1 MKSFL
6 LIGVGRFGKHLAK
19 KLIDLG
25 NDVVA
30 VDKDAEKLERLN
42 NLLTDSFVGDC
53 TNEGVLRALGI
64 NNFDICFVCTAEDF
78 QASMEITSMLKELG
92 AKYVVSTAK
101 LDRQSDLLYKIG
113 ADDVIYAEKQIAEK
127 TGIRYN
133 AQNIFDLIQVT
144 NEYAIYEIAVPVSW
158 INKSIVEVNV
168 RKNYNVNIIAVKNDD
183 EINPAP
189 GADYIFKTND
199 HIMAIGKQKDIAR
212 LTSQK

>member
-64 NNFDICFVCTAEDF
+64 NNFDVCFVCTAEDF

-113 ADDVIYAEKQIAEK
+113 ADDVIYSEKQIAEK

-168 RKNYNVNIIAVKNDD
+168 RKNYSVNIIAVKNNN

-189 GADYIFKTND
+189 GANYVFKTND
-199 HIMAIGKQKDIAR
+199 HIMAIGKQKDIAK
-212 LTSQK
+212 LTNQ

>member
-6 LIGVGRFGKHLAK
+6 IIGVGRFGKHLAK

-30 VDKDAEKLERLN
+30 VDEDTEKIEGLSN
-42 NLLTDSFVGDC
+42 ILTDAFVGDC
-53 TNEGVLRALGI
+53 TNESVLKALGI
-64 NNFDICFVCTAEDF
+64 NNFDVCFVCTAEDF
-78 QASMEITSMLKELG
+78 QASMEVTAILKELG
-92 AKYVVSTAK
+92 AKHIVSTAK
-101 LDRQSDLLYKIG
+101 QDRQAQLLLKIG

-158 INKSIVEVNV
+158 LNKSIVEINV
-168 RKNYNVNIIAVKNDD
+168 RKNYNVNIIAVKNGD

-199 HIMAIGKQKDIAR
+199 HIMAIGKQKDIAK
-212 LTSQK
+212 LTTRT

>member
-158 INKSIVEVNV
+158 VNKSIVEVNV
-168 RKNYNVNIIAVKNDD
+168 RKNYNINIIAVKNGD

-189 GADYIFKTND
+189 GADYVFKTND
-199 HIMAIGKQKDIAR
+199 HIMVIGNQKDIAK
-212 LTSQK
+212 LTNQK

>member
-64 NNFDICFVCTAEDF
+64 NNYDVCFVCIDDDF

-92 AKYVVSTAK
+92 AEYVVSTAK

-158 INKSIVEVNV
+158 TNKSIVEINV
-168 RKNYNVNIIAVKNDD
+168 RKNYSVNIIAVKNGN

-189 GADYIFKTND
+189 GANYVFKAND
-199 HIMAIGKQKDIAR
+199 HIMTIGKQKDIMK

>member
-64 NNFDICFVCTAEDF
+64 NNYDVCFVCTAEDF

-158 INKSIVEVNV
+158 INKSIVEINV
-168 RKNYNVNIIAVKNDD
+168 RKNYNVNIIAVKNGD

-189 GADYIFKTND
+189 GANYVFKTND
-199 HIMAIGKQKDIAR
+199 HIMTIGKQKDIMK

>member
-64 NNFDICFVCTAEDF
+64 NNYDVCFVCTAEDF

-92 AKYVVSTAK
+92 AKYIVSTAK

-133 AQNIFDLIQVT
+133 AQNIFDLIQIT

-158 INKSIVEVNV
+158 VNKSIVAVDV
-168 RKNYNVNIIAVKNDD
+168 RKNYNVNIIAVKNGDS
-183 EINPAP
+183 INAAL
-189 GADYIFKTND
+189 GADYIFKAND
-199 HIMAIGKQKDIAR
+199 HIMAIGKQKDIAN
-212 LTSQK
+212 LTDQK

>member
-64 NNFDICFVCTAEDF
+64 NNFDVCFVCTAEDF

-144 NEYAIYEIAVPVSW
+144 NEYAIYEIAVPFSW
-158 INKSIVEVNV
+158 INKSIIEVNV
-168 RKNYNVNIIAVKNDD
+168 RKNYNVNIIAIKNNDN
-183 EINPAP
+183 INAAP
-189 GADYIFKTND
+189 GADYVFKTND
-199 HIMAIGKQKDIAR
+199 HIMVIGNQKDIAK
-212 LTSQK
+212 LTNQ

>member
-64 NNFDICFVCTAEDF
+64 NNYDVCFVCTAEDF

-92 AKYVVSTAK
+92 AKRVVSTAK

-158 INKSIVEVNV
+158 INKSIIELNV
-168 RKNYNVNIIAVKNDD
+168 RKNYKVNIIAVKNGD
-183 EINPAP
+183 EINAAP
-189 GADYIFKTND
+189 GADYVFKTND
-199 HIMAIGKQKDIAR
+199 HIMVIGKQKDIAK
-212 LTSQK
+212 LTNQK

>member
-30 VDKDAEKLERLN
+30 VDKEAEKLERLN

-64 NNFDICFVCTAEDF
+64 NNYDVCFVCIDDDF

-92 AKYVVSTAK
+92 AQYVVSTAK

-158 INKSIVEVNV
+158 INKSIVEINV
-168 RKNYNVNIIAVKNDD
+168 RKNHSVNIIAVKNGD

-189 GADYIFKTND
+189 GANYVFKTND
-199 HIMAIGKQKDIAR
+199 HIMTIGKQKDIMK
-212 LTSQK
+212 LTNQK

>member
-6 LIGVGRFGKHLAK
+6 IIGVGRFGKHLAK

-30 VDKDAEKLERLN
+30 VDEDTEKIEGLSN
-42 NLLTDSFVGDC
+42 ILTDAFVGDC
-53 TNEGVLRALGI
+53 TNESVLKALGI
-64 NNFDICFVCTAEDF
+64 NNFDVCFVCTAEDF
-78 QASMEITSMLKELG
+78 QASMEVTAILKELG
-92 AKYVVSTAK
+92 AKHIVSTAK
-101 LDRQSDLLYKIG
+101 QDRQAQLLLKIG

-158 INKSIVEVNV
+158 LNKSIVEINV
-168 RKNYNVNIIAVKNDD
+168 RKNYNVNIKAVKTGD

-199 HIMAIGKQKDIAR
+199 HIMAIGKQKDIAK
-212 LTSQK
+212 LTTRT

>member
-30 VDKDAEKLERLN
+30 VDKEAEKLERLN

-64 NNFDICFVCTAEDF
+64 NNYDVCFVCIDDDF

-92 AKYVVSTAK
+92 AQYVVSTAK

-158 INKSIVEVNV
+158 INKSIVEINV
-168 RKNYNVNIIAVKNDD
+168 RKNHSVNIIAVKNGN

-189 GADYIFKTND
+189 GANYVFKTND
-199 HIMAIGKQKDIAR
+199 HIMTIGKQKDIMK
-212 LTSQK
+212 LTNQK

>member
-19 KLIDLG
+19 KLVDLG

-30 VDKDAEKLERLN
+30 VDKDAEKIEGLSN
-42 NLLTDSFVGDC
+42 ILTDAFVGDC
-53 TNEGVLRALGI
+53 TNEIVLKALGV
-64 NNFDICFVCTAEDF
+64 NNFDVCFVCSSTDF
-78 QASMEITSMLKELG
+78 QASMEITSILKELG
-92 AKYVVSTAK
+92 AKRVVSTAK
-101 LDRQSDLLYKIG
+101 LDRQADLLYKIG

-158 INKSIVEVNV
+158 LNKSIVEVNV
-168 RKNYNVNIIAVKNDD
+168 RKNYNVNIIAVKNGD

-199 HIMAIGKQKDIAR
+199 HIMTIGKQKDISK
-212 LTSQK
+212 LTNQK

>member
-6 LIGVGRFGKHLAK
+6 IIGVGRFGKHLAK

-64 NNFDICFVCTAEDF
+64 NNFDVCFVCTAEDF
-78 QASMEITSMLKELG
+78 QASLEITAMLKELG
-92 AKYVVSTAK
+92 AKFVVSTAK
-101 LDRQSDLLYKIG
+101 RDKQAGLLLKIG
-113 ADDVIYAEKQIAEK
+113 ADDVIYADKQIAEK

-133 AQNIFDLIQVT
+133 AKNIVDLIQIT
-144 NEYAIYEIAVPVSW
+144 DEYAIYEIPTPATW
-158 INKSIVEVNV
+158 LNKTIIEVDV
-168 RKNYNVNIIAVKNDD
+168 RKIYKVNIIAVKNGDY
-183 EINPAP
+183 INAAP
-189 GADYIFKTND
+189 GPDYKFKVND
-199 HIMAIGKQKDIAR
+199 HIMIIGKQNDVFK
-212 LTSQK
+212 LTEKT